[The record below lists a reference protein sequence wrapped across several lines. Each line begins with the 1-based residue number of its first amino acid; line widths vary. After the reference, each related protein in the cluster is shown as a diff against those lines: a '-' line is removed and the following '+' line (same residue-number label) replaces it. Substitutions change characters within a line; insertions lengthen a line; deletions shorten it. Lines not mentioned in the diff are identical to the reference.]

1 MHRTGSGIGVTHSPQ
16 EDAVT
21 ALPADGPASDGGMPR
36 NVESPTRN
44 RPHRGRRPGNPDTRS
59 HIAQV
64 ASRLF
69 LRDGFHRTSLRAV
82 AREAEVDPALV
93 HHYFSSK
100 ENLFF
105 ASMEIGIDPDKVF
118 KHATEP
124 GTSALGRRLASL
136 IVRIWESS
144 TGEGILNSFLD
155 APGTIQ
161 LYGSV
166 VERQMERAFDLF
178 FPGRTAAKL
187 EALAQVQAIVSGM
200 VLTRYALRLK
210 AATSLSSAQ
219 AIRMYGDLI
228 QSVIDRT
235 VEDLEA

>member
-1 MHRTGSGIGVTHSPQ
+1 
-16 EDAVT
+16 
-21 ALPADGPASDGGMPR
+21 
-36 NVESPTRN
+36 
-44 RPHRGRRPGNPDTRS
+44 
-59 HIAQV
+59 
-64 ASRLF
+64 
-69 LRDGFHRTSLRAV
+69 V

-118 KHATEP
+118 KHATEL

-166 VERQMERAFDLF
+166 VERQMGRAFDLF
-178 FPGRTAAKL
+178 FPGHTAAKL

>member
-1 MHRTGSGIGVTHSPQ
+1 M
-16 EDAVT
+16 T
-21 ALPADGPASDGGMPR
+21 ALPADDPASDGGMPR

-59 HIAQV
+59 HIAHV

-118 KHATEP
+118 KHATEL

-144 TGEGILNSFLD
+144 TRSSTPLVPSSSTEASSN
-155 APGTIQ
+155 
-161 LYGSV
+161 
-166 VERQMERAFDLF
+166 
-178 FPGRTAAKL
+178 GRWG
-187 EALAQVQAIVSGM
+187 ALSTSSSPDV
-200 VLTRYALRLK
+200 RLPN
-210 AATSLSSAQ
+210 
-219 AIRMYGDLI
+219 
-228 QSVIDRT
+228 
-235 VEDLEA
+235 